1 MAAFT
6 PRRFQ
11 GACCDAG
18 IRQRFDDSSI
28 QCCSNIRR
36 QIRWPD
42 KTDYETVI
50 GFYQILNQ
58 GNGNLS
64 NRNPGPWKV

>member
-1 MAAFT
+1 ML
-6 PRRFQ
+6 Q
-11 GACCDAG
+11 
-18 IRQRFDDSSI
+18 QH
-28 QCCSNIRR
+28 RR

-58 GNGNLS
+58 GNGNLWNQS
-64 NRNPGPWKV
+64 KAGSSPRVQNHPALQTRLAALEARRGNP